1 MDMRKFLLILFLFPL
16 QVLAQST
23 FNLQGVVSD
32 EEGTGLTDVII
43 IEQGE
48 VVGFSEENG
57 KYKIK
62 LRSDK
67 DHSLVFSYQTASIE
81 LKLPS
86 GQTGTVVRN
95 IQFKTVVELPS
106 AGVQRKKSREKTSV
120 IIMDP
125 KTSLEFPVIQFEDVL
140 TKIGLGV
147 SQAGGELSSAYNVRG
162 GNFDENLVYVNG
174 IEIYRPFLVRSGQ
187 QEGLSFINPD
197 MTESVEFSA
206 GGFEAKYGD
215 KLSSVLDVTYL
226 DPEEFGAGVTMSLMG
241 VNAYA
246 HDRSD
251 NKKFRYNIGARYRTN
266 QYLLNSLDIQG
277 SYQPNF
283 TDIQSLFSYQ
293 LSKKWNVD
301 WLTSYSRNVF
311 LLKPESRSTSF
322 GTVQNALRLFVGFG
336 GSELNQYSTW
346 VNGLKFEYEMNDSNR
361 IFLTSSVYFSDQI
374 EHFTVEGAYRLD
386 QLENNLGSEN
396 FGESKLTLGTG
407 YFINHARND
416 LNILVHNHQ
425 LRGIHYTNIGS
436 LEWGVKYQEE
446 YVQDRLREWNYNDS
460 SGYNVASKRDPEAI
474 MLDDVL
480 KTDIELNGFRTM
492 GFLQWSR
499 VLMPSS
505 DFKVNAGARFHYWSV
520 NGQTVVSP
528 RMQLSFRPHKR
539 FNRVVQNA
547 YVDNPEKADSLKK
560 DDWLFKLAA
569 GLYQQPPFYRELRNL
584 QGVLNTE
591 LRAQRALHLVAGAD
605 LLFKAWNRPFRFI
618 GEVYYKDLDQLVP
631 YFLDNVR
638 IRYDGVNSSEGYAGG
653 LDLRVNGEFIKGLES
668 WVNLSLLS
676 TREQIKYTNEDG
688 IETMTEKIRRPTDQ
702 RFNASILFR
711 DELPMDPTF
720 KMHLSL
726 VFGSGLPYYFNGP
739 YRYVERFDIPPY
751 RRVDIGF
758 SKELLD
764 QEKESEQ
771 RSVKQLSSLWLSVE
785 VFNLLQVNN
794 TISYIWV
801 EDLNDNLYGVPN
813 YLTGRRLNLKLIAR
827 L

>member
-1 MDMRKFLLILFLFPL
+1 MRNFLLVLFLIPM

-23 FNLQGVVSD
+23 FTLVGEVTD
-32 EEGTGLTDVII
+32 EEGNGLTDVII
-43 IEQGE
+43 IESGE
-48 VVGFSEENG
+48 VVGYSEGAGSYE
-57 KYKIK
+57 IK

-67 DHSLVFSYQTASIE
+67 EHALIFSYQTASVNV
-81 LKLPS
+81 KLTS
-86 GQTGTVVRN
+86 GLTGRVRKDVRFTT
-95 IQFKTVVELPS
+95 IVELPS
-106 AGVQRKKSREKTSV
+106 AGVKRRKSREKTSV
-120 IIMDP
+120 IVMDP
-125 KTSLEFPVIQFEDVL
+125 KTSLEFPVLQFEDVL

-147 SQAGGELSSAYNVRG
+147 TQAGGELSSAYNVRG

-206 GGFEAKYGD
+206 GGFQAKYGD

-226 DPEEFGAGVTMSLMG
+226 DPTEFGAGVTMSLMG
-241 VNAYA
+241 VNVYA
-246 HDRSD
+246 HDRSE

-266 QYLLNSLDIQG
+266 QYLLNSLDVEG

-283 TDIQSLFSYQ
+283 TDIQSLFAYKISER
-293 LSKKWNVD
+293 WDVE
-301 WLTSYSRNVF
+301 WLTSYSRNSF

-336 GSELNQYSTW
+336 GSELTQYATW
-346 VNGLKFEYEMNDSNR
+346 VNGLKLKYEWNDSNR
-361 IFLTSSVYFSDQI
+361 IFLTSSIYFSEQI
-374 EHFTVEGAYRLD
+374 EQFTVEGAYRLD

-407 YFINHARND
+407 YFINHARNA

-425 LRGIHYTNIGS
+425 LRGVHYTDAGNF
-436 LEWGVKYQEE
+436 EWGLKYQEE
-446 YVQDRLREWNYNDS
+446 YVDDRLREWNYNDS
-460 SGYNVASKRDPEAI
+460 SGYNVATDRNPEEI
-474 MLDDVL
+474 VLDDVL
-480 KTDIELNGFRTM
+480 ATDITLNGFRTM
-492 GFLQWSR
+492 GFLQWAR
-499 VLMPSS
+499 TLIPRS
-505 DFKVNAGARFHYWSV
+505 DLKMVAGGRFHYWSV

-528 RMQLSFRPHKR
+528 RLQLSFRPHKQY
-539 FNRVVQNA
+539 NRIVQNA
-547 YVDNPEKADSLKK
+547 FIDDPRSADSLKK

-591 LRAQRALHLVAGAD
+591 LRAQKALHLVAGAD

-638 IRYDGVNSSEGYAGG
+638 IRYDGVNSSEGFAGG

-668 WVNLSLLS
+668 WVNVSFLS
-676 TREQIKYTNEDG
+676 TSENITYTDEEGVERNTG
-688 IETMTEKIRRPTDQ
+688 PIRRPTDQ

-711 DELPMDPTF
+711 DELPMDPSF

-726 VFGSGLPYYFNGP
+726 VFGTSLPYYFNGP

-764 QEKESEQ
+764 LDKETGDRRIKRFKSM
-771 RSVKQLSSLWLSVE
+771 WLSVE